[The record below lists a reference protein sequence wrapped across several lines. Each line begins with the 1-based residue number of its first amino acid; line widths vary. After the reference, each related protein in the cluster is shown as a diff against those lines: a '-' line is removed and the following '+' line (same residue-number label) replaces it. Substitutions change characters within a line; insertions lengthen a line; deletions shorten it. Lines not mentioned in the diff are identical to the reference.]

1 MDETGTSSEPPQP
14 RRLGPA
20 DRRVVEQVRR
30 NRPGDSVVR
39 IKRPDYAGFAR
50 RGVGRLEASR
60 TLEEP
65 RSLGGRIWRVLI
77 GAPISS
83 ELELQERLPKK
94 KALAVFSSD
103 ALSSVAYAPQ
113 ATLAVLLTAGVAA
126 LAWSLPISI
135 AIVLLLATVAFS
147 YRQTIFA
154 YPSGGGS
161 YIVAHDNLGELPGLV
176 AAAALAVGYIL
187 TVSVSIASAVDQLVS
202 AVSVLLPF
210 RVELGVGAVFL
221 VSLANLR
228 GIRESGNIFAA
239 PTYVFLGAMF
249 SMIGIGL
256 YLYATGQFYVP
267 PPSDIPPPTEALSL
281 FVVLRAFAVG
291 AAVMTG
297 TEAISNGIPA
307 FKPPE
312 PKNAANTLVIMATIL
327 GTMFLGLSFLIVGG
341 GIIPR
346 DEETVI
352 SLLAHAVFGASPLYY
367 LVQFAAVLILVLGAN
382 TAYADFPRLASLLAR
397 DRYAPAQFA
406 FRGERLAFSNGIVV
420 LGLLSA
426 LLIIIFGGDTGALL
440 PLYAVGVF
448 TAFTLSQGGMV
459 RHWLRLRGRH
469 WELKAL
475 INGIGATGTGLV
487 AVIAAITN
495 FMDPTLPIIPGLPI
509 GWGAWLVL
517 VIAPIFIWLFLT
529 VKHHYV
535 EAERHT
541 QLPPYPDADL
551 DKSVQNV
558 VVVPIAR
565 LNRPAV
571 QALRYAQA
579 LSPDATAVH
588 VATDPKLA
596 ADLEAAWPTWGRG
609 IPLTILESPYRSLT
623 RPLLQYLV
631 ELKRHEG
638 AEVVTVVLPEFVP
651 DRWWEQL
658 LHGQSAQFLKL
669 SLLFKPGFVVTSVPV
684 HADGET
690 TAVSPELNRS
700 RHHH

>member
-1 MDETGTSSEPPQP
+1 
-14 RRLGPA
+14 
-20 DRRVVEQVRR
+20 VIEQVRR

-39 IKRPDYAGFAR
+39 VKRPNYAGFAR

-113 ATLAVLLTAGVAA
+113 ATLVVLLTAGTAA
-126 LAWSLPISI
+126 LAWSLPISM

-202 AVSVLLPF
+202 AVAVLVPF

-249 SMIGIGL
+249 SLIGIGL
-256 YLYATGQFYVP
+256 YLYTTGQFYVP
-267 PPSDIPPPTEALSL
+267 PPAQIPAPTEALSL

-352 SLLAHAVFGASPLYY
+352 SLLAHAVFGEGPLYY
-367 LVQFAAVLILVLGAN
+367 LVQAAAVLILVLGAN

-397 DRYAPAQFA
+397 DKYAPAQFA
-406 FRGERLAFSNGIVV
+406 FRGERLAFSNGIIV

-426 LLIIIFGGDTGALL
+426 SLIIIFGGDTGALL

-469 WELKAL
+469 WEAKAL
-475 INGIGATGTGLV
+475 INGVGATGTGLV

-517 VIAPIFIWLFLT
+517 VIAPIFIWLFLS

-541 QLPPYPDADL
+541 ELPAHPDADL
-551 DKSVQNV
+551 DKPVQNV

-579 LSPDATAVH
+579 LSPDVTAVH
-588 VATDPKLA
+588 VATDPRLA
-596 ADLEAAWPTWGRG
+596 ADLEAAWATWGRG

-684 HADGET
+684 HTNGE
-690 TAVSPELNRS
+690 TAVSPALTRP

>member
-1 MDETGTSSEPPQP
+1 MDDKPPNGEQPGP
-14 RRLGPA
+14 RRVGPA
-20 DRRVVEQVRR
+20 DRRVIEHVRR
-30 NRPGDSVVR
+30 NRPGDTVVR
-39 IKRPDYAGFAR
+39 VIRPKYAGFER
-50 RGVGRLEASR
+50 RGVGHLEASVA
-60 TLEEP
+60 LEEP

-113 ATLAVLLTAGVAA
+113 ATLVVLLTAGTAA

-147 YRQTIFA
+147 YRQTIYA

-202 AVSVLLPF
+202 AVAVLAPV
-210 RVELGVGAVFL
+210 RVELGVGAVCL

-228 GIRESGNIFAA
+228 GLRESGNIFAA
-239 PTYVFLGAMF
+239 PTYVFLGVMF
-249 SMIGIGL
+249 SLIGIGL
-256 YLYATGQFYVP
+256 FLYVTGQFFVP
-267 PPSDIPPPTEALSL
+267 PPQEIPPPTETLSL
-281 FVVLRAFAVG
+281 FLLLRAFAVG
-291 AAVMTG
+291 SAVMTG

-312 PKNAANTLVIMATIL
+312 PKNAARTLVIMATIL
-327 GTMFLGLSFLIVGG
+327 GAMFLGLSLLITGG

-346 DEETVI
+346 EDETVI
-352 SLLAHAVFGASPLYY
+352 SLLAHAVFGAGPLYY
-367 LVQFAAVLILVLGAN
+367 LVQASAVLILVLAAN

-397 DRYAPAQFA
+397 DKYAPVQLA
-406 FRGERLAFSNGIVV
+406 FRGERLAFSNGILI

-426 LLIIIFGGDTGALL
+426 LLIILFGGSTGALL

-448 TAFTLSQGGMV
+448 TAFTLSQAGMV

-469 WELKAL
+469 WELKAM
-475 INGIGATGTGLV
+475 INGIGATATGLV
-487 AVIAAITN
+487 AVIAAVTN

-517 VIAPIFIWLFLT
+517 VIVPIFIWLFLS
-529 VKHHYV
+529 VKHHYLD
-535 EAERHT
+535 AQRHT
-541 QLPPYPDADL
+541 ALPPFPDAEL
-551 DKSVQNV
+551 DKPVQNA

-571 QALRYAQA
+571 QALRFAQA
-579 LSPDATAVH
+579 LSPEATAVH
-588 VATDPKLA
+588 VATDPRIA
-596 ADLEAAWPTWGRG
+596 AELEEAWHTWGRG
-609 IPLTILESPYRSLT
+609 VPLTILESPYRSLT
-623 RPLLQYLV
+623 RPLLQYLA

-651 DRWWEQL
+651 DIWWQQL

-684 HADGET
+684 HAGERE
-690 TAVSPELNRS
+690 TAISAESNRS
-700 RHHH
+700 